1 MADQSSPTERE
12 ARRRVVDLLSTRR
25 DEILN
30 LWIADRLESGD
41 FRDELISK
49 ADLRQ
54 QSRQVVEMLAQTI
67 REAPDS
73 DFADSSF
80 QEMRA
85 FLNEISRQRAVKGYT
100 PVENATYI
108 LSLRDVVI
116 RLLAEDLEGNA
127 QTLVEEMTYFTRLLD
142 KMGLVMV
149 ESYIRMR
156 EEIIRQQ
163 RADMMELSTPV
174 IKVWDKILTLPI
186 IGTLDSRRAQMMMEA
201 LLQKIVETGSTIAI
215 LDITGVRTMDTLVAN
230 HLIKTVTAARLMG
243 ARCILTGVSP
253 AIAQTMV
260 QLGID
265 LTQITTRAQMSDGI
279 KLALEMIGRA
289 VVPAKALAQLGL
301 ANSASGNK
309 GQDALPPQA
318 AALIERGITITRDNL
333 QRERERTPF
342 APTAPPGSDY

>member
-1 MADQSSPTERE
+1 MADHDATPRRDERRITALLT
-12 ARRRVVDLLSTRR
+12 ARH

-30 LWIADRLESGD
+30 LWIKERLEAD
-41 FRDELISK
+41 EFRDELIPK
-49 ADLRQ
+49 KTLRD
-54 QSRQVVEMLAQTI
+54 QSRQVLDMLVHGIQDSA
-67 REAPDS
+67 AS
-73 DFADSSF
+73 DFEHPAFD
-80 QEMRA
+80 ELRA
-85 FLNEISRQRAVKGYT
+85 YLNEISHMRAVKGYT
-100 PVENATYI
+100 PTENATYV
-108 LSLRDVVI
+108 LALRNVTLP
-116 RLLAEDLEGNA
+116 LLAEELEGSA
-127 QTLVEEMTYFTRLLD
+127 DSLIREMNYFTRLLD

-149 ESYIRMR
+149 DNFIRSR

-163 RADMMELSTPV
+163 RADMLELSTPV

-201 LLQKIVETGSTIAI
+201 LLQKVVETGSTIAI

-279 KLALEMIGRA
+279 KLALEMLGRT
-289 VVPAKALAQLGL
+289 VVSTKALAKIQNGSPDGL
-301 ANSASGNK
+301 QKTVKQTEQIISTGDKDKGANQS
-309 GQDALPPQA
+309 
-318 AALIERGITITRDNL
+318 
-333 QRERERTPF
+333 
-342 APTAPPGSDY
+342 

>member
-1 MADQSSPTERE
+1 MADQDAPAQPDERRT
-12 ARRRVVDLLSTRR
+12 ATLLATRR

-30 LWIADRLESGD
+30 LWIKERLEAD
-41 FRDELISK
+41 EFRDELISK
-49 ADLRQ
+49 HELRQ
-54 QSRQVVEMLAQTI
+54 QSQQVLDMLLQSVQ
-67 REAPDS
+67 DS
-73 DFADSSF
+73 RGADFDDP
-80 QEMRA
+80 A
-85 FLNEISRQRAVKGYT
+85 FDDLRSYLNEISHMRAVKGYT
-100 PVENATYI
+100 PLENATYI
-108 LSLRDVVI
+108 LSLRNVVSP
-116 RLLAEDLEGNA
+116 LLAEEMEGDA
-127 QTLVEEMTYFTRLLD
+127 AGLMREMNYFTRVLD

-149 ESYIRMR
+149 ESFLRSR

-163 RADMMELSTPV
+163 RADMLELSTPV

-201 LLQKIVETGSTIAI
+201 LLQKIIETGSTIAI

-279 KLALEMIGRA
+279 KLALEMIGRT
-289 VVPAKALAQLGL
+289 VVPTKALAKLQS
-301 ANSASGNK
+301 ANGD
-309 GQDALPPQA
+309 GQQKTVKQTEQ
-318 AALIERGITITRDNL
+318 IITTG
-333 QRERERTPF
+333 EREKS
-342 APTAPPGSDY
+342 SDK

>member
-1 MADQSSPTERE
+1 MADNSGSTQSDQ
-12 ARRRVVDLLSTRR
+12 RRVVELLSTRR

-30 LWIADRLESGD
+30 LWIAERMEAQE

-49 ADLRQ
+49 KDLRQ
-54 QSRQVVEMLAQTI
+54 QSRQVLDMLAHAI
-67 REAPDS
+67 KDSGEA
-73 DFADSSF
+73 DFEDPVF
-80 QEMRA
+80 NDLHTY
-85 FLNEISRQRAVKGYT
+85 LNEISHLRAVKGYT
-100 PVENATYI
+100 PMENATYI
-108 LSLRDVVI
+108 LSLRNVVNP
-116 RLLAEDLEGNA
+116 LLAEELGGDAEN
-127 QTLVEEMTYFTRLLD
+127 LVREMNFFTRLLD

-149 ESYIRMR
+149 ENFIRSR

-163 RADMMELSTPV
+163 RADMLELSTPV

-186 IGTLDSRRAQMMMEA
+186 IGTLDSRRAQMMMES
-201 LLQKIVETGSTIAI
+201 LLQKIVESGSTIAI

-279 KLALEMIGRA
+279 KLALEMVGRT
-289 VVPAKALAQLGL
+289 VVPTRALVKFQNGAGDNGQPNLKF
-301 ANSASGNK
+301 AEHSVSGGNTPEGK
-309 GQDALPPQA
+309 K
-318 AALIERGITITRDNL
+318 
-333 QRERERTPF
+333 REQ
-342 APTAPPGSDY
+342 G

>member
-1 MADQSSPTERE
+1 MSGSTKTHISQ
-12 ARRRVVDLLSTRR
+12 RVVELLSTRR

-30 LWIADRLESGD
+30 IWIKERLESED
-41 FRDELISK
+41 FREELISK
-49 ADLRQ
+49 KELRQ
-54 QSRQVVEMLAQTI
+54 QSQQIVEMLAGALQ
-67 REAPDS
+67 EAGDA
-73 DFADSSF
+73 DFSHAAFD
-80 QEMRA
+80 ELRA

-100 PVENATYI
+100 PSENATYI
-108 LSLRDVVI
+108 LSLRNVVLT
-116 RLLAEDLEGNA
+116 LLAEDFDGD
-127 QTLVEEMTYFTRLLD
+127 TVRLVREMDQFTRLLD

-149 ESYIRMR
+149 ENFIRSR

-186 IGTLDSRRAQMMMEA
+186 IGTLDSRRAQMMTEA
-201 LLQKIVETGSTIAI
+201 LLQRIVETGSIIAI

-279 KLALEMIGRA
+279 KLALEMSGRK
-289 VVPAKALAQLGL
+289 VV
-301 ANSASGNK
+301 S
-309 GQDALPPQA
+309 A
-318 AALIERGITITRDNL
+318 AALSQLRNGANHAANLKSAESNATATRPD
-333 QRERERTPF
+333 
-342 APTAPPGSDY
+342 DK

>member
-1 MADQSSPTERE
+1 MADQKASAGPDERRIT
-12 ARRRVVDLLSTRR
+12 ALLAARR

-30 LWIADRLESGD
+30 LWIKERLEAD
-41 FRDELISK
+41 EFRDELISK
-49 ADLRQ
+49 KDLRQ
-54 QSRQVVEMLAQTI
+54 QSRQVLDMLTQAIQ
-67 REAPDS
+67 DS
-73 DFADSSF
+73 GGADFDHPAFDDL
-80 QEMRA
+80 RA
-85 FLNEISRQRAVKGYT
+85 YLNEISHMRAVKGYT
-100 PVENATYI
+100 PMENATYI
-108 LSLRDVVI
+108 LSLRNVVGP
-116 RLLAEDLEGNA
+116 LVAEEFEGDLDP
-127 QTLVEEMTYFTRLLD
+127 LVREMNYFTRLLD

-149 ESYIRMR
+149 ENFIRSR

-163 RADMMELSTPV
+163 RADMLELSTPV
-174 IKVWDKILTLPI
+174 IKVWEKILTLPI

-279 KLALEMIGRA
+279 KLALEMIGRT
-289 VVPAKALAQLGL
+289 VVPTRALAKLQNGNGDGL
-301 ANSASGNK
+301 HKTIKQTEQIITSGGEK
-309 GQDALPPQA
+309 KQEA
-318 AALIERGITITRDNL
+318 
-333 QRERERTPF
+333 
-342 APTAPPGSDY
+342 